1 MKSVEAFLHT
11 KIDLNDSDTVV
22 IGLSG
27 GPDSMVLL
35 HHLINFRYKKNINIV
50 CAHVN
55 HNLRKESYDE
65 ALFVEKYCLDNNV
78 IFEMM
83 KITEYTGNSFSE
95 KEAREKRYNFFDEI
109 VLKYNAKYLFTAH
122 HGDDLMETMLMRIVR
137 GSSIKGYAGFEAISK
152 RGKYFIARPLI
163 GETKQSIMEY
173 ANIKNIPYVIDASN
187 TSDHYTRNRYRKY
200 VISPLKN
207 EDINVHQKF
216 YKFSTMLLSANE
228 FIQKET
234 NKIYDKIFINNKLNV
249 SEYKLLDYVI
259 QISII
264 NNILNDTYKNN
275 IDTITNTHTNLIYEM
290 LNDIKPN
297 DRVYLPLNYE
307 FVKEYNEAYIKQ
319 NTKVSNYNYELE
331 DKIVLPNGKAI
342 EIVSQSND
350 TTNFTTYLNK
360 SDLNMPLY
368 VRTRRDGDI
377 VNIKNMIGHKKIND
391 IFINEKIPLSERD
404 IWPIV
409 VDSNNNVVW
418 IPGLKKSNFDSQKT
432 QKYDIILRYY

>member
-1 MKSVEAFLHT
+1 MKSVEKFLHT
-11 KIDLNDSDTVV
+11 KIDLNDHDTVV

-35 HHLINFRYKKNINIV
+35 HHLINYRYKKNINIV

-55 HNLRKESYDE
+55 HNLRKESDSE
-65 ALFVEKYCLDNNV
+65 ALFVSNYCASNNV

-95 KEAREKRYNFFDEI
+95 KEAREKRYNFFDEM

-122 HGDDLMETMLMRIVR
+122 HGDDLMETILMRIVR
-137 GSSIKGYAGFEAISK
+137 GSSIKGYAGFEAVSK
-152 RGKYFIARPLI
+152 RGNYFIVRPLI
-163 GETKQSIMEY
+163 EETKQSIMDY
-173 ANIKNIPYVIDASN
+173 ANINNIPYVIDASN

-200 VISPLKN
+200 IISPLKN
-207 EDINVHQKF
+207 EDINVHHKF
-216 YKFSTMLLSANE
+216 YKLSNMLLSAND

-234 NKIYDKIFINNKLNV
+234 NKIYNRIYINNNLNI

-264 NNILNDTYKNN
+264 NNILSDTYKNN
-275 IDTITNTHTNLIYEM
+275 IDIITNTHTSLIYDM
-290 LNDIKPN
+290 LNDVKPN
-297 DRVYLPLNYE
+297 DRIYLPLNYE
-307 FVKEYNEAYIKQ
+307 FVKEYNNAYIKVLDK
-319 NTKVSNYNYELE
+319 TFSYNYQLD
-331 DKIVLPNGKAI
+331 DKVLLPSGKII
-342 EIVSQSND
+342 EIVSDSND

-360 SDLNMPLY
+360 SDLKMPLY

-377 VNIKNMIGHKKIND
+377 INVKNMIGHKKIND
-391 IFINEKIPLSERD
+391 IFINEKVPLSKRD
-404 IWPIV
+404 MWPIV
-409 VDSNNNVVW
+409 VDSEENVVW